1 MLKSELIPV
10 NQTEEAIRIS
20 KPELERKC
28 RYDIDKE
35 NGFRDR
41 KRLNLKLSESL
52 FRLGEEERASRC
64 KECGTPIWY
73 EAVVRDGI
81 VSRGKFKAGWFCEDR
96 LCALCSWN
104 KYRKMRKNLSD
115 IVDYL
120 YDDTEEY
127 SFILLT
133 LTVSGRITTDNL
145 NSEYDKLEKSW
156 TAFRKTKEFNSFSL
170 GFFKATEITINYQ
183 YADKSIIIFHP
194 HIHAIVAV
202 KKDSY
207 RTQTDCDS
215 LQKTLTSVWSRVTGK
230 YINPDKGVNI
240 KPVAPDTEDYK
251 ELMKQTLETAAYV
264 GKGDINDKD
273 CKEYAEIFSQR
284 ERIIDITVYTLSS
297 VLRNR
302 HAMAMGGVFQK
313 AKQALKIE
321 RMDDCKDVEALAGT
335 TPEDET
341 AEINSLNSVIKHAI
355 VQFNW
360 NNSMG
365 GNYVVTNVELI
376 D

>member
-1 MLKSELIPV
+1 MEKIMPV
-10 NQTEEAIRIS
+10 NQTEEKIRINKS
-20 KPELERKC
+20 ELERKC

-35 NGFRDR
+35 NGFKDR
-41 KRLNLKLSESL
+41 KRLNIKLSDSL
-52 FRLGEEERASRC
+52 FRLGEAERAVRC
-64 KECGTPIWY
+64 KTCGTPIWY
-73 EAVVRDGI
+73 EAVYKDG
-81 VSRGKFKAGWFCEDR
+81 VFSRGKFKSAWFCEDR

-133 LTVSGRITTDNL
+133 LTVSGRITGENL
-145 NSEYDKLEKSW
+145 NSEYDNIERAW
-156 TAFRKTKEFNSFSL
+156 TALRKSKEFNSFSL
-170 GFFKATEITINYQ
+170 GFFKATEITVNYGEL
-183 YADKSIIIFHP
+183 KNRLIIYHP

-207 RTQTDCDS
+207 RTQGECDI
-215 LQKTLTSVWSRVTGK
+215 LQKTLTSAWGRITGK
-230 YINPDKGVNI
+230 YINPDKGVNV
-240 KPVAPDTEDYK
+240 KPVAEGTEDYS

-273 CKEYAEIFSQR
+273 CKEYTKIFSQQNAV
-284 ERIIDITVYTLSS
+284 IDSTVSTLSK
-297 VLRNR
+297 VLKNR

-313 AKQALKIE
+313 ARQELKIE
-321 RMDDCKDVEALAGT
+321 RMDDCKDVEELAGT
-335 TPEDET
+335 TAEDET
-341 AEINSLNSVIKHAI
+341 AEINTLNGVVRKAI
-355 VQFNW
+355 VQFQW
-360 NNSMG
+360 YNSMG
-365 GNYVVTNVELI
+365 GNYVMTNVELV